1 MIYTYK
7 KSRSLSLISGTSL
20 ILNLEFRNNKKTAK
34 IRGQLQT
41 LFGDPLY
48 EEPNPDN
55 AYCYVIIMENE
66 QGVRYNLTVCLSKF
80 GTSIGGNKNIEG
92 IEDAVQE
99 LKQYIEKAAP
109 SDYEY
114 RGTYSDGSSVIM
126 GVKDEEPYYD
136 YSETQIKKKA
146 KKREPTFEEVFTR
159 AGLIPEWIER
169 GRVQGM
175 ETVAR
180 NAMAKG
186 LPVDVIHD
194 ITGMDVETI
203 KKTEPIIEEQMV
215 KIGLEAYLYTVITAN
230 PEAFL
235 EARET
240 TEAGVLEYSLM
251 QAGIIPEWIEHGR
264 EQGVETVARNALVKG
279 LPIDVIHGITGLSI
293 NKINKLA
300 MSNA

>member
-114 RGTYSDGSSVIM
+114 RGTYSNGSSVIM
-126 GVKDEEPYYD
+126 GVKDEEPYYH

-146 KKREPTFEEVFTR
+146 KKREPTFEEIFTR

-180 NAMAKG
+180 NALAKG

-194 ITGMDVETI
+194 ITGMDIETI
-203 KKTEPIIEEQMV
+203 KKTEPIIEEQME
-215 KIGLEAYLYTVITAN
+215 KTGLEAYLYTVITVN

-235 EARET
+235 EAREGSG
-240 TEAGVLEYSLM
+240 EEFEYALM

-264 EQGVETVARNALVKG
+264 EQGEETVARNALVKG
-279 LPIDVIHGITGLSI
+279 LPIDVIHDITGLSI

-300 MSNA
+300 MNNA